1 MDMSDLA
8 GVGFFAGAII
18 VAVITAI
25 LGIAIYLFYSF
36 ALYKLAQSRNVEM
49 PWLAW
54 IPIAQLYIIGI
65 LVKSMK
71 ISTFEIPK
79 LEIVLPAAA
88 LATAILGAIPF
99 IGTLISLANIILLL
113 LALYHLYKQYLPE
126 QATVY
131 TVLSILVITVP
142 FLLLKISKM
151 EPIHIEP
158 AA

>member
-1 MDMSDLA
+1 MSDLA

-88 LATAILGAIPF
+88 LATAILGAIPL

-158 AA
+158 AE

>member
-1 MDMSDLA
+1 MSDLA

>member
-1 MDMSDLA
+1 MSDLA

-158 AA
+158 AE

>member
-1 MDMSDLA
+1 MSDLA

-113 LALYHLYKQYLPE
+113 LALNHLYKQYLPE

-158 AA
+158 AE